1 MEITVI
7 FLLILIKFY
16 WRSTENIEAEYMCLS
31 VCLLKNTAKFK
42 DAISLMVLKDAANG
56 FNKMLSLLCSSLQR
70 EVELLLEAQL
80 KNPKKPIRGEKIG
93 NSKVPE
99 REL

>member
-16 WRSTENIEAEYMCLS
+16 WCSTENIKAEYMCWS
-31 VCLLKNTAKFK
+31 VYLLKNVTKFK

-56 FNKMLSLLCSSLQR
+56 FNKMLSLCAIPSEEKLNCFWRQ
-70 EVELLLEAQL
+70 QL
-80 KNPKKPIRGEKIG
+80 KNPK
-93 NSKVPE
+93 NSITGDMIESPD
-99 REL
+99 